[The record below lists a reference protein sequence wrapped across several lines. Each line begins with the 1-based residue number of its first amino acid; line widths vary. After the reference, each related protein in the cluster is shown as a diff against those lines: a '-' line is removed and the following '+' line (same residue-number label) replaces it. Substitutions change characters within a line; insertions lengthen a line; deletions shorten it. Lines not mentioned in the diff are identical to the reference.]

1 MHACCKTQTWSRYV
15 LHSSKTFPAHSSTPI
30 EPSLLGAWLL
40 SRPTSHGPKLCPHYV
55 PSSSATHECDWLVSK
70 ETVFFQGF
78 LLLRKA
84 PVMWQDLANVSPSAR
99 PCPLVLAEVCSLF
112 SSLQNLDR
120 QLMWNSFRAQ
130 LSSRPRAPQG
140 KSILLWSLC
149 LWGLDQ
155 CQT

>member
-1 MHACCKTQTWSRYV
+1 MHVAKHRPDRGTYFTAQKLS
-15 LHSSKTFPAHSSTPI
+15 PAHSSTPV
-30 EPSLLGAWLL
+30 EPSLLGPWLL
-40 SRPTSHGPKLCPHYV
+40 SRPTSHSPEPCSHYV

-78 LLLRKA
+78 LLLGKA

-99 PCPLVLAEVCSLF
+99 PCPPVLAEVCSLF

-120 QLMWNSFRAQ
+120 QLMWNSFCGQ
-130 LSSRPRAPQG
+130 LSSRPWAPQG

-149 LWGLDQ
+149 LQGLDQ
-155 CQT
+155 CWT